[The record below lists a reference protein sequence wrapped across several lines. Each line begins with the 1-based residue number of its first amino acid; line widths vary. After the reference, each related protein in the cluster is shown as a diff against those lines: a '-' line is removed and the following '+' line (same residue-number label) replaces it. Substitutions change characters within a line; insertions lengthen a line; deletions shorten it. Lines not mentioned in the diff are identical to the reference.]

1 MNTFLL
7 HQGSE
12 GSELFKNIETPFK
25 QNQNEENIEFEMRLG
40 KINTGSFDTNVGE
53 SNFNKILIG
62 LKKYK
67 GWEDVVE
74 TTTSVYYKDNVRTSV
89 DEESEESISIFKKN
103 ILKKNFNIENKPY
116 DVRFSISKEIP
127 TEIEEDDTCDSVRLK
142 KRISFIRKNL
152 SIDMTIVTG
161 DPTDLDCED
170 EAQYQIE
177 LEIVDPTKVKDTV
190 ELYNIIYKIF
200 DVLKI
205 IST

>member
-1 MNTFLL
+1 
-7 HQGSE
+7 
-12 GSELFKNIETPFK
+12 
-25 QNQNEENIEFEMRLG
+25 MRLG

-62 LKKYK
+62 LKKYN
-67 GWEDVVE
+67 GWENVVE
-74 TTTSVYYKDNVRTSV
+74 KTTSVYYYKDIKNNARTSV
-89 DEESEESISIFKKN
+89 DEETEESTSIFKKN

-116 DVRFSISKEIP
+116 DVRFSVSKEIP
-127 TEIEEDDTCDSVRLK
+127 TEFDEDDTCDSVRFK

-177 LEIVDPTKVKDTV
+177 LEIVDPTKVKNST